1 MKSVSGGWRAE
12 WIWASQSFGMN
23 EFAYFRKS
31 LMITRPVRRAVLR
44 GTAHNHYRAMVNGER
59 VSGEVVPAPSNPEK
73 GKLYNQY
80 DVTAHIRL
88 GENVLSAAVCYLGGS
103 GQNYVDGVPGLRM
116 QLELTYPDGSAET
129 FGTDCSWKC
138 LSDTPYQNH
147 TEFSHRRRIGPME
160 VFDARKEPEGWQR
173 PGFSDGDWQ
182 DAVPAPEETAA
193 WQLKPQRIPEG
204 IVERLLTP
212 RLCGMAENVRV
223 YDAGKILSG
232 WPVLSL
238 RGAAAGQRFT
248 LRYSEDLDERGRVK
262 HNVCNDTSE
271 FYCDCYISGGRPQ
284 EEWRPD
290 FCYKAFR
297 YCEIESDGPLPEGC
311 ALFLAEAHTGIRQTG
326 SFDCGDPMLN
336 ALFDACIQTQKNNA
350 LGQLVDCPHREQAQY
365 LADADLQ
372 AESLLYHFDGA
383 AMVEKVLADFADGQ
397 HADGSFPFVYPSNFE
412 HPNFSLKI
420 PEWDLHFILLLWK
433 LFRHTGEEALLE
445 RYYLPAERTL
455 RRQLGFVDE
464 SGLVRKT
471 EDWHISD
478 WPYPELEQSGSYY
491 TVHNCLV
498 YRCAALMS
506 RIAQMCGR
514 AQDAE
519 WFSAQAGSLREVIL
533 RRFYDPARK
542 AFRDSDGS
550 GQYSQAVSAAAM
562 SCGVVPQEEQ
572 AEVLARIASAGHHTS
587 TLLSLDLLRLLFEN
601 GKGAEAYALL
611 TKTDDHSWGRMI
623 RLGYRTMWEGF
634 RNIESH
640 CHAWNAYIA
649 RIMTE
654 YLAGIRLLAPG
665 FRKIGVMPYLAEGLP
680 FAEGSIAAPGG
691 EIYVRWERVPRGY
704 TLKCCIPEGSSAEV
718 VFPLFGQDAAV
729 MERGQAVAA
738 GGGFAKLPAEMQG
751 LAIRA
756 EECRVQICSGFY
768 FFTVE
773 LS

>member
-1 MKSVSGGWRAE
+1 MKSESGGWRAE

-262 HNVCNDTSE
+262 HNVCNDLSE
-271 FYCDCYISGGRPQ
+271 FYCDCYIAGGRPQ

-498 YRCAALMS
+498 YRCAVLMS

-519 WFSAQAGSLREVIL
+519 WFSAQVGSLREAIL

-550 GQYSQAVSAAAM
+550 GQFSQAVSAAAM
-562 SCGVVPQEEQ
+562 SCGVVPREEQ
-572 AEVLARIASAGHHTS
+572 EAVLARIASAGHHTS

-601 GKGAEAYALL
+601 GRGGGSLRAADQNGRPQLGA
-611 TKTDDHSWGRMI
+611 DDPAGVSDHVGGIPQHRVPLSRLERLHRADHDRVSGR
-623 RLGYRTMWEGF
+623 
-634 RNIESH
+634 H
-640 CHAWNAYIA
+640 PAAC
-649 RIMTE
+649 
-654 YLAGIRLLAPG
+654 AGISQDRRHAVPCGRPPLCRRVDCGSRRGDLRPLGAGPPRLHPEMLHPG
-665 FRKIGVMPYLAEGLP
+665 RSLRRGRFPAVWPGC
-680 FAEGSIAAPGG
+680 GSHGARPGG
-691 EIYVRWERVPRGY
+691 RRRRRICRASG
-704 TLKCCIPEGSSAEV
+704 G
-718 VFPLFGQDAAV
+718 DA
-729 MERGQAVAA
+729 GPFHPC
-738 GGGFAKLPAEMQG
+738 G
-751 LAIRA
+751 
-756 EECRVQICSGFY
+756 
-768 FFTVE
+768 
-773 LS
+773 